1 MNTGAIG
8 VMSIDLGSEWIKIA
22 IVKPGVPMEIVLN
35 KESKRKTEV
44 AVYLK
49 DGEREF
55 GSSAIGKGVR
65 FPKNTYIYLQELLG
79 KSLNHPMV
87 QLYQKRFPYYDL
99 IDDPD
104 TGTVTFV
111 HDAEKKIFY
120 SPEELMGMM
129 LNYSRNMAEE
139 YAQQP
144 IDACVLTVP
153 AYFNQAERKS
163 LLYAADLAGL
173 KVSQL
178 MDDNTAAALN
188 YGVFRRHDINTT
200 ATYMMFYD
208 MGSSSTTA
216 TVISYQV
223 VKVNGIADPQVSV
236 KGVGFDRTLGGLEME
251 LRLRD
256 HLVKRFNENKKT
268 QSDVTKNPRSMAKLF
283 KEARRLKKVLSAN
296 VDHRA
301 QIEGL
306 IDDEDMRVKVTREE
320 FENLCS
326 DLWDRVAQ
334 PMKDALKSSE
344 LTMDLM
350 SQILLIGGGTRVP
363 KVQEI
368 LLKESGNEF
377 CDVTNV
383 SYHLYCAP
391 WWNSVFRVKTFHV
404 KAGAVYPIEIEF
416 DRRSTNDE
424 GVESVKQV
432 KRTLFQRNNPYPQRK
447 VITFNR
453 FYEDFNFTVNYG
465 DLSFLTD
472 PKEVFDRKISQVA
485 LAGVATAHE
494 KYGGGNETE
503 SKGVKAHFRMDESG
517 VLNLESVES
526 VYEMNKTV
534 EAIVNETI
542 DVESTLQKIKDG
554 FSSLFGGS
562 EDTNATKPDT
572 AESDDKSEHKTKTEE
587 KMKNETKSKVEE
599 KTKTEQNE
607 TKKMETRVQKVKK
620 SFPLEVQ
627 IMSVDHEEPPS
638 AHKQL
643 SEEKS
648 VLINTIT
655 PNSVFYNIPSRGS
668 EEKRLLLACAI
679 TIPAVFVGPP
689 KIISLLNN
697 LRLEALSAK
706 DAWKLARETA
716 INKLESY
723 IYDKRDK
730 LYQEEYE
737 QALTNEERE
746 AISTA
751 LSEAS
756 DWMDELEGE
765 PGPEVF
771 NEKRQQLKDIA
782 RPWLR
787 RVKQRQDTIPL
798 MEDLESSFNY
808 SSHFL
813 QAVLALP
820 EEAQIYTPV
829 EITTLGDLIKTSVD
843 WKNETVKAEAA
854 LKPYEDPVLKPD
866 DIKQK
871 LMDLNREMQYLINKA
886 KTAKPKKPKTSSKKN
901 ETKSTT
907 DETTDESTDG
917 PTNTTIEDT
926 GKETN
931 RSQSTTQEAT
941 LEEPPTED
949 TKKQTESSDSSD
961 SSNASDASGT
971 KIDPE
976 ETKEEL

>member
-1 MNTGAIG
+1 TGAIG

-517 VLNLESVES
+517 VLNLESVTFIKNALCSVGTLQCSKNVKLICMMYPGYKTGGTRRKMNSCENYEQTYPQVES

-542 DVESTLQKIKDG
+542 DVESTLQ
-554 FSSLFGGS
+554 
-562 EDTNATKPDT
+562 NT

-643 SEEKS
+643 SEEK
-648 VLINTIT
+648 
-655 PNSVFYNIPSRGS
+655 
-668 EEKRLLLACAI
+668 
-679 TIPAVFVGPP
+679 
-689 KIISLLNN
+689 
-697 LRLEALSAK
+697 LEALSAK

-907 DETTDESTDG
+907 
-917 PTNTTIEDT
+917 
-926 GKETN
+926 
-931 RSQSTTQEAT
+931 
-941 LEEPPTED
+941 
-949 TKKQTESSDSSD
+949 
-961 SSNASDASGT
+961 
-971 KIDPE
+971 
-976 ETKEEL
+976 

>member
-1 MNTGAIG
+1 AIG

-301 QIEGL
+301 QVGGFFLYCCFNMTSQIEGL

-562 EDTNATKPDT
+562 EDTNATKP
-572 AESDDKSEHKTKTEE
+572 
-587 KMKNETKSKVEE
+587 
-599 KTKTEQNE
+599 E

-643 SEEKS
+643 SEEK
-648 VLINTIT
+648 
-655 PNSVFYNIPSRGS
+655 
-668 EEKRLLLACAI
+668 
-679 TIPAVFVGPP
+679 
-689 KIISLLNN
+689 
-697 LRLEALSAK
+697 LEALSAK

-907 DETTDESTDG
+907 
-917 PTNTTIEDT
+917 
-926 GKETN
+926 
-931 RSQSTTQEAT
+931 
-941 LEEPPTED
+941 
-949 TKKQTESSDSSD
+949 
-961 SSNASDASGT
+961 
-971 KIDPE
+971 
-976 ETKEEL
+976 

>member
-1 MNTGAIG
+1 IG

-599 KTKTEQNE
+599 KTKTEQNGQNLIQKIKNFELSHQSLKPCTIPDCQEKVPDFNGLILLISIE

-643 SEEKS
+643 SEEK
-648 VLINTIT
+648 
-655 PNSVFYNIPSRGS
+655 
-668 EEKRLLLACAI
+668 
-679 TIPAVFVGPP
+679 
-689 KIISLLNN
+689 
-697 LRLEALSAK
+697 LEALSAK

-886 KTAKPKKPKTSSKKN
+886 KTAKPKKPK
-901 ETKSTT
+901 
-907 DETTDESTDG
+907 
-917 PTNTTIEDT
+917 
-926 GKETN
+926 
-931 RSQSTTQEAT
+931 
-941 LEEPPTED
+941 
-949 TKKQTESSDSSD
+949 
-961 SSNASDASGT
+961 
-971 KIDPE
+971 
-976 ETKEEL
+976 